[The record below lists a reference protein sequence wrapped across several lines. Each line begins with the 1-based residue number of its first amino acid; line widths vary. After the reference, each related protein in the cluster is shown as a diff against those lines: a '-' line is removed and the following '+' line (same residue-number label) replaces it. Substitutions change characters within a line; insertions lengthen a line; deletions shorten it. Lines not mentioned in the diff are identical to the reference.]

1 MTYARG
7 ELLFCTKVVKNLRI
21 SKKNSTFASVMRYT
35 FLFLCAFVLLACNRP
50 SRVEQYKADKHRSDS
65 IHLVEQ
71 TTSLAYYQS
80 QLESLM
86 PKADSLLPYFKY
98 EKNEKYQD
106 HGFYVVNG
114 KQGLRVKVRDDGK
127 EPILLYRD
135 GKRLVTTDDPVYER
149 AEHLRIV
156 IADIKECE
164 KRIARTSLEVQKYE
178 KRLQKQ

>member
-1 MTYARG
+1 
-7 ELLFCTKVVKNLRI
+7 
-21 SKKNSTFASVMRYT
+21 
-35 FLFLCAFVLLACNRP
+35 
-50 SRVEQYKADKHRSDS
+50 
-65 IHLVEQ
+65 
-71 TTSLAYYQS
+71 
-80 QLESLM
+80 M
-86 PKADSLLPYFKY
+86 PVADSLLPYFKY

-106 HGFYVVNG
+106 HGYYIVNG

-135 GKRLVTTDDPVYER
+135 GKRIEKTDDPIYER

-156 IADIKECE
+156 ISDIKECE

>member
-1 MTYARG
+1 MR
-7 ELLFCTKVVKNLRI
+7 LHN
-21 SKKNSTFASVMRYT
+21 SKKSSTFAGVMRKSV
-35 FLFLCAFVLLACNRP
+35 LFLCAIALVACNRP
-50 SRVEQYKADKHRSDS
+50 SRVEQYKAEKHRSDS

-71 TTSLAYYQS
+71 TTSLGYYQS
-80 QLESLM
+80 QLEQLM
-86 PKADSLLPYFKY
+86 PVADSLLPFFTY

-106 HGFYVVNG
+106 HGYYVVKG
-114 KQGLRVKVRDDGK
+114 KQGLRIKVRDDGK

-135 GKRLVTTDDPVYER
+135 GKRIDQTDDPAYER

-156 IADIKECE
+156 MADIKECE

>member
-1 MTYARG
+1 M
-7 ELLFCTKVVKNLRI
+7 
-21 SKKNSTFASVMRYT
+21 SKIIRTFALVMRRIY
-35 FLFLCAFVLLACNRP
+35 LFLCVFAVVACNKP
-50 SRVEQYKADKHRSDS
+50 SRVEQYKAEKHRSDS
-65 IHLVEQ
+65 ISLVEQ

-80 QLESLM
+80 QLEQLM
-86 PKADSLLPYFKY
+86 PVADSLLPFFTY

-106 HGFYVVNG
+106 HGYYVVKG

-135 GKRLVTTDDPVYER
+135 GKRIEKTDDPVYER

-156 IADIKECE
+156 MSDIKECE

-178 KRLQKQ
+178 KRLERN

>member
-1 MTYARG
+1 MKQIV
-7 ELLFCTKVVKNLRI
+7 LL
-21 SKKNSTFASVMRYT
+21 
-35 FLFLCAFVLLACNRP
+35 LCAFALVACNRP

-80 QLESLM
+80 QLEALM
-86 PKADSLLPYFKY
+86 PVADSLLPFFTY

-106 HGFYVVNG
+106 HGYYVVKG
-114 KQGLRVKVRDDGK
+114 ERLKVKGERLRVMVRDDGK
-127 EPILLYRD
+127 EPILVYKE
-135 GKRLVTTDDPVYER
+135 GKRVTSEGMKELKNEGMNEALER

-178 KRLQKQ
+178 KRLQNQ

>member
-1 MTYARG
+1 MR
-7 ELLFCTKVVKNLRI
+7 KVIFIV
-21 SKKNSTFASVMRYT
+21 
-35 FLFLCAFVLLACNRP
+35 CAVAMVACNRP

-65 IHLVEQ
+65 VHLVEQ

-80 QLESLM
+80 QLEALM
-86 PKADSLLPYFKY
+86 PVADSLLPFFTY

-135 GKRLVTTDDPVYER
+135 GKRLETTDDPVYER
-149 AEHLRIV
+149 AEHLRV
-156 IADIKECE
+156 VMADIKECE

>member
-1 MTYARG
+1 
-7 ELLFCTKVVKNLRI
+7 
-21 SKKNSTFASVMRYT
+21 
-35 FLFLCAFVLLACNRP
+35 
-50 SRVEQYKADKHRSDS
+50 
-65 IHLVEQ
+65 
-71 TTSLAYYQS
+71 
-80 QLESLM
+80 M

-106 HGFYVVNG
+106 YGYYVVNG

-135 GKRLVTTDDPVYER
+135 GKRLETTDDPVYER

-156 IADIKECE
+156 IADIRECE

>member
-1 MTYARG
+1 MKY
-7 ELLFCTKVVKNLRI
+7 
-21 SKKNSTFASVMRYT
+21 S
-35 FLFLCAFVLLACNRP
+35 FLFICALALVACNRP

-71 TTSLAYYQS
+71 TASLAYYQS

-86 PKADSLLPYFKY
+86 PVADSLLPYFTY

-106 HGFYVVNG
+106 HGYYVVNG
-114 KQGLRVKVRDDGK
+114 KRGLRVKVRDDGK

-135 GKRLVTTDDPVYER
+135 GKRLEKTDDPIYER

-156 IADIKECE
+156 ISDVKECE